1 MTETVRLCVRT
12 AAVRDAAGIAAVHVR
27 AWQAGY
33 RGLLPDELL
42 DALSVQEREQQWRE
56 RLSGASREWVT
67 TLVAVEHERISGFC
81 SLAAPSRDVDA
92 APRTAELAALYVAPD
107 RWGEGLGELLLQA
120 ALERLAGGGAR
131 WDVLTLWV
139 LEGNARALAFYDRF
153 GLAPDGA
160 RREDT
165 LTGPAGRS
173 AAAPH
178 VRLAVALP

>member
-1 MTETVRLCVRT
+1 MTVTAPLCVRT
-12 AAVRDAAGIAAVHVR
+12 AGVRDGAGIADVHVR

-42 DALSVQEREQQWRE
+42 DGLSVALRAQQWQE

-67 TLVAVEHERISGFC
+67 TLVALEHERISGFC

-107 RWGEGLGELLLQA
+107 RWGEGLADLLLQA

-139 LEGNARALAFYDRF
+139 LEGNARALAFYARF
-153 GLAPDGA
+153 GFEPDGA
-160 RREDT
+160 RREDA
-165 LTGPAGRS
+165 LTGPAGQRTP
-173 AAAPH
+173 APH
-178 VRLAVALP
+178 VRLTVALP